1 MSKLDNL
8 QIYIKRCDKYICN
21 YQYCD
26 ADEEIYNFIMEIA
39 GVYGCEIKDFK
50 SSLNIFG
57 NFVEKGDEPNYY
69 QDIIKVRAKLVN
81 YKDNIEL
88 DEEKR
93 KYELEIAKLKQ
104 KNINVSANA
113 SNETSLKVNIEIED
127 VMQHINTI
135 STDIISTKDK
145 EVLEEKMLALETMVK
160 NGKTKKAK
168 EKIAS
173 VLSFLADKGADALIA
188 VLPYLGQMAAIISA
202 N

>member
-1 MSKLDNL
+1 
-8 QIYIKRCDKYICN
+8 
-21 YQYCD
+21 
-26 ADEEIYNFIMEIA
+26 MEIA

-57 NFVEKGDEPNYY
+57 NYVEKGDEPNYY

-160 NGKTKKAK
+160 NGKTKRAK

-188 VLPYLGQMAAIISA
+188 VLPYLGQMAGIISA